1 MRRRGFGIAEALLA
15 ICICFMAFAVF
26 MSVFSNASR
35 ATVQSRNRTAA
46 IWLANSL
53 MDELEAHPYGE
64 PRPKSWD
71 TPVDN
76 PVHVWVEGN
85 AVAMDFH
92 KKIEFETK
100 GATGESAEAR
110 DLATITISWHE
121 NMGEKQTPVVLPDD
135 NKSLVV
141 RYPLWKGQQ

>member
-35 ATVQSRNRTAA
+35 ASVQSRNRTAA
-46 IWLANSL
+46 ILLANSL

-64 PRPKSWD
+64 PRPQSWD
-71 TPVDN
+71 TDVDR
-76 PVHVWVEGN
+76 PLHIWVEGN
-85 AVAMDFH
+85 AVEMDFH
-92 KKIEFETK
+92 KKIDFETN
-100 GATGESAEAR
+100 GAVGGSDNPR
-110 DLATITISWHE
+110 DTATITISWHE
-121 NMGEKQTPVVLPDD
+121 NMGEKQTPVVRPDD

-141 RYPLWKGQQ
+141 RYPLWRGQQ